1 MAIIE
6 IDLSDELE
14 ARLKRVADRSAVS
27 LPEMAKYIL
36 AEQLAREKTI
46 DWMRLVAAGRES
58 LARIAR
64 ILQEAKK

>member
-14 ARLKRVADRSAVS
+14 ARLKRVADRNAIS
-27 LPEMAKYIL
+27 PPDMAKYIL

-46 DWMRLVAAGRES
+46 DWMGLINRGREA
-58 LARIAR
+58 LAR

>member
-14 ARLKRVADRSAVS
+14 ARLKRVADRSAIS
-27 LPEMAKYIL
+27 PPDMAKFIL

-46 DWMRLVAAGRES
+46 DWMRLINRGRET
-58 LARIAR
+58 LAR